1 MVRCRPCLELPP
13 RARRIHHYKRYGL
26 HWSGTTSACAENT
39 PFERLELRLIWNY
52 LRVRGEYPIGGIL
65 SGRPRE
71 LPPRARRIPAF
82 KARWRCRLGTTSACA
97 ENTFVK
103 GTPGAVF
110 WNYLRV
116 RGEYF
121 FRCGTRPG
129 FQELPPRARRIR
141 CNHLIDAQF
150 GVNYLRVRGEY
161 PRARPPICTPLELP
175 PRARRIPL
183 GRSGNFRC
191 PGTTSACAENTH
203 PRNPRKSPLWNY
215 LRVRGEYCSRCS
227 RR

>member
-1 MVRCRPCLELPP
+1 MFADSKASLIVELPP
-13 RARRIHHYKRYGL
+13 RARRIRSLKGHQAQ
-26 HWSGTTSACAENT
+26 S
-39 PFERLELRLIWNY
+39 F
-52 LRVRGEYPIGGIL
+52 
-65 SGRPRE
+65 
-71 LPPRARRIPAF
+71 
-82 KARWRCRLGTTSACA
+82 GTTSACA
-97 ENTFVK
+97 ENTFF
-103 GTPGAVF
+103 GAEPVRVF
-110 WNYLRV
+110 RNYLRV
-116 RGEYF
+116 RGEYKTEGYGGAPF
-121 FRCGTRPG
+121 E
-129 FQELPPRARRIR
+129 ELPPRARRIR

>member
-1 MVRCRPCLELPP
+1 MELPPRARRIRVEPLGAREWFGTTSACAENTCDRWCAAGRVWNYLRVRGEYTTINGTDYIGQELPP

-116 RGEYF
+116 RGEY
-121 FRCGTRPG
+121 
-129 FQELPPRARRIR
+129 AAI
-141 CNHLIDAQF
+141 
-150 GVNYLRVRGEY
+150 
-161 PRARPPICTPLELP
+161 
-175 PRARRIPL
+175 
-183 GRSGNFRC
+183 
-191 PGTTSACAENTH
+191 TS
-203 PRNPRKSPLWNY
+203 
-215 LRVRGEYCSRCS
+215 
-227 RR
+227 

>member
-1 MVRCRPCLELPP
+1 MRGEYNCRWLIQYSPVELPPRARRIHVCGLQSVFDSGTTSACAENTLTWTSGLLVRWNYLRVRGEYGLPMQAPGTWGELPP

-97 ENTFVK
+97 ENTK
-103 GTPGAVF
+103 PRGTAVPLSR
-110 WNYLRV
+110 NYLRV
-116 RGEYF
+116 RGEY
-121 FRCGTRPG
+121 
-129 FQELPPRARRIR
+129 AAI
-141 CNHLIDAQF
+141 
-150 GVNYLRVRGEY
+150 
-161 PRARPPICTPLELP
+161 
-175 PRARRIPL
+175 
-183 GRSGNFRC
+183 
-191 PGTTSACAENTH
+191 TS
-203 PRNPRKSPLWNY
+203 
-215 LRVRGEYCSRCS
+215 
-227 RR
+227 